1 MAATY
6 RRNRVAAI
14 ALLTLLGIVGA
25 PHAQAGAW
33 NVVVAA
39 NATGLAQSVAPQP
52 PATVT
57 ATCTAPLTDRSITV
71 SWTDASHATS
81 YVVYRSTTSSTDGF
95 TAVATD
101 ITSTTWTDTALKKA
115 TYWYAVATV
124 TGSSAWISP
133 MSNPTAARQITTTPR
148 CL

>member
-1 MAATY
+1 MAATS

-14 ALLTLLGIVGA
+14 ALLALLGIVGA
-25 PHAQAGAW
+25 PHAQASSW
-33 NVVVAA
+33 NVVAAA

-71 SWTDASHATS
+71 SWTDASYATS
-81 YVVYRSTTSSTDGF
+81 YIVYRSTTSSTAGF

-115 TYWYAVATV
+115 TYWYAVAAV

-133 MSNPTAARQITTTPR
+133 MSSSTPERQITTAPR
-148 CL
+148 CI

>member
-14 ALLTLLGIVGA
+14 ALLALFGIVGA
-25 PHAQAGAW
+25 PHAQAGTW
-33 NVVVAA
+33 NVVAA
-39 NATGLAQSVAPQP
+39 ASATGLAQSVAPQP

-57 ATCTAPLTDRSITV
+57 AICTAPLTDRSITV

-101 ITSTTWTDTALKKA
+101 ITSTTFTDSALKKA
-115 TYWYAVATV
+115 TYWYAVAAI
-124 TGSSAWISP
+124 TGSSTWISP
-133 MSNPTAARQITTTPR
+133 MSSPTAERQITSTPR
-148 CL
+148 CV